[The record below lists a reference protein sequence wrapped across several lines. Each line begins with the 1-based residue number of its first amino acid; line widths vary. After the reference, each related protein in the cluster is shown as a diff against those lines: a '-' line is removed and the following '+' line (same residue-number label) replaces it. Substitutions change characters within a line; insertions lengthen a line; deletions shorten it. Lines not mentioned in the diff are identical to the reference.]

1 MIYKIKKIFLLI
13 FLILLQSCS
22 GSRIGNF
29 LETSFDNLENKKNL
43 NQEMNERKKKNI
55 KVIKKEERKN
65 VLENKKNLNQEMN
78 ERKKKN
84 IKVIK
89 KEERKNVLDNKEIL
103 NLEKKSVKTNKKKKI
118 NNSFKK
124 TKNEL
129 QSYKIIF
136 ILKDVDPKDPI
147 EELSKILSNSEVNF
161 EIEKI
166 ERFHDLKK

>member
-43 NQEMNERKKKNI
+43 NQEMNERKK
-55 KVIKKEERKN
+55 R
-65 VLENKKNLNQEMN
+65 
-78 ERKKKN
+78 N